1 MVLIQSCFVSL
12 KGKVT
17 NIKAEFWECVRGS
30 TLSLI
35 NCSSKRPVHYHPT
48 IWSIKSDNS
57 PKTHPHSL
65 LPSENHP
72 CPLNSKKASSFKDKL
87 WAQFQKLAKRRCKK
101 PKARTWGHYLTRC
114 IPKILRLKGKC
125 LFFLLNFFACTVS
138 FKRTESLFD
147 HGPSHCD
154 FGPYTK
160 LVSVDHPTLTMTF
173 SLFIDQLLFACIY
186 FRPSQT

>member
-17 NIKAEFWECVRGS
+17 NIKVEFWKCVRGS

-125 LFFLLNFFACTVS
+125 LFFLLKFFCLHRLFQKNRILIRSWSQSLWFWSIYQACVCGSPNT
-138 FKRTESLFD
+138 D
-147 HGPSHCD
+147 HD
-154 FGPYTK
+154 
-160 LVSVDHPTLTMTF
+160 LF
-173 SLFIDQLLFACIY
+173 SLYRSTFVCMYLF
-186 FRPSQT
+186 SS